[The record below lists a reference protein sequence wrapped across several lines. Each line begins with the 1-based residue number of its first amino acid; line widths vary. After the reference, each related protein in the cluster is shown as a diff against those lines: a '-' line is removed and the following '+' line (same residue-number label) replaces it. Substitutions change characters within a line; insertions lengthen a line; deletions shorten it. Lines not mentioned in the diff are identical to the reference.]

1 MVDAI
6 AGQFSDM
13 LSDTVGVESLVGDD
27 GFGTPTY
34 GDKVNRS
41 ARVGAGGERMI
52 GVDGQEFVTKGKVIF
67 AGSYGVKQGDRLTL
81 PADFK
86 DDEVIVRRAFPIRDE
101 NGPHHDKVFF

>member
-1 MVDAI
+1 MTDAI

-13 LSDTVGVESLVGDD
+13 LSDTVAVETLTGTD
-27 GFGTPTY
+27 GFGDPTY
-34 GDKVNRS
+34 EDKVDRS

-52 GVDGQEFVTKGKVIF
+52 GEDGQEFVTKGKVIF

-81 PADFK
+81 PEDFQ
-86 DDEVIVRRAFPIRDE
+86 DREVIVRRAFPVRDE